1 MNENKSQSMGTE
13 KGITALELVAKLREE
28 NPTYLFG
35 IDNKGEAIAIAAAGR
50 WNVVAAKIL
59 GGGWANVASNLMI
72 NGKPAWSQE
81 SFNAVS

>member
-1 MNENKSQSMGTE
+1 MGTE

-50 WNVVAAKIL
+50 WNVVISKTIM
-59 GGGWANVASNLMI
+59 GTWCGVDDNLLI
-72 NGKPAWSQE
+72 NGKPVWAQD
-81 SFNAVS
+81 SFTAYSEVA